1 MCTYYL
7 TDHRVI
13 RAFAEPTKTGGEGY
27 LYVNTFVGAYKVHK
41 KVKIDLIGDRRVL
54 KKEAVVILVSP

>member
-13 RAFAEPTKTGGEGY
+13 SYVAVQQRQGGRGTCEGNI
-27 LYVNTFVGAYKVHK
+27 VVGAYNAYK

-54 KKEAVVILVSP
+54 KKEAIVVLVSP

>member
-1 MCTYYL
+1 VQQ
-7 TDHRVI
+7 RQ
-13 RAFAEPTKTGGEGY
+13 GGEGY

-54 KKEAVVILVSP
+54 KKEAVKCLIYKENRVG